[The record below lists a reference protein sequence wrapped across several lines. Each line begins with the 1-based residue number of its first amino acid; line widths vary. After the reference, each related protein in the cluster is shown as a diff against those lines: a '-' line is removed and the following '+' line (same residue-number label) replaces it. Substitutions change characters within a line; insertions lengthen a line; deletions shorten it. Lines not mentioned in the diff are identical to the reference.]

1 VPDVAL
7 GPRRGKQLSASW
19 RLASVG
25 IEFAISVVI
34 GLLGGQ
40 WLDGRFGTEPY
51 LMIVGLLFGVTAGFR
66 GLIRAARTA
75 QRAASSNPTAPP
87 DARDE

>member
-1 VPDVAL
+1 MPDVAL
-7 GPRRGKQLSASW
+7 GPRGGKQLNAAW

-25 IEFAISVVI
+25 IELALSVVI

-51 LMIVGLLFGVTAGFR
+51 LMIVGLLLGVTAGMR
-66 GLIRAARTA
+66 GLIRAAKSA
-75 QRAASSNPTAPP
+75 QRAASENPSAPP